1 MHRIIRY
8 LFLVGLSLLATALLL
23 SFIFGRS
30 LVHSLSADSSFFDRL
45 DSLFRK
51 EEPAKSM
58 ELRPEETVRLIEGW
72 NSRDMAQYFER
83 QGIWQGEE
91 FLEASGFPQVDYNK
105 VDDLP
110 PLVDYSSE
118 FSFLAD
124 KPKNRSLEGYLYPD
138 TYRIFASSS
147 PDELIK
153 KMLNNFDSQLTDKM
167 RADIKAQ
174 GKSIYEIVT
183 MASILEK
190 EAPMSYSSGDNRD
203 ARIISGIFWRR
214 IAVGQA
220 LQSCAT
226 LAYILGVNKAQ
237 YTTAD
242 TKIESPYN
250 TYQYRDLPPGP
261 ISNPGIL
268 AIEAAIYPLSTS
280 YNYFLTPSGSSN
292 IVYATTYAEHLNN
305 KRKYLP

>member
-1 MHRIIRY
+1 MYRIIRY
-8 LFLVGLSLLATALLL
+8 LFLIGLSLLATVLLL

-30 LVHSLSADSSFFDRL
+30 ILHSLAADSGFFNRL
-45 DSLFRK
+45 DSFFKK
-51 EEPAKSM
+51 EEPVKSM
-58 ELRPEETVRLIEGW
+58 ELRPEETVLLIEGW

-83 QGIWQGEE
+83 QGIWQSEE

-110 PLVDYSSE
+110 LLVDYSSD
-118 FSFLAD
+118 FSFLED
-124 KPKNRSLEGYLYPD
+124 KPDNRSLEGYLYPD
-138 TYRIFASSS
+138 TYRIFTSSS
-147 PDELIK
+147 PDELVE
-153 KMLNNFDSQLTDKM
+153 KMLSNFDSQLTDKM
-167 RADIKAQ
+167 RTDIKAQ

-190 EAPMSYSSGDNRD
+190 EAPMSYTSGDNRD

-214 IAVGQA
+214 ITARQA

-226 LAYILGVNKAQ
+226 LAYILGVNKTQ

-242 TKIESPYN
+242 TKVESPYN
-250 TYQYRDLPPGP
+250 TYKYRDLPPGP

-280 YNYFLTPSGSSN
+280 YNYFLTPTGSSN
-292 IVYATTYAEHLNN
+292 IVYATTYAEHLSN